1 METEVTFNGDTRRS
15 KFENG
20 VEGYTTIWYDDQ
32 MDEINLAV
40 GYAAPNDIQSAW
52 VALTEAEVEW
62 MIYKLTLVH
71 EQAQSARQDKE
82 LLETEEIQ

>member
-1 METEVTFNGDTRRS
+1 
-15 KFENG
+15 
-20 VEGYTTIWYDDQ
+20 

-52 VALTEAEVEW
+52 VALTESEVEW